1 MFLTRQAQ
9 LGAFAIVAL
18 LLLFGIFFIITDY
31 GTRHN
36 GYRVGVHFASASG
49 LPSGAQVF
57 FSGVVVGTV
66 DQVQLLPDNTVDV
79 ILAIQPDVNIPK
91 DSKFLIQSP
100 LTGTANFFIIP
111 PPAGPR
117 IPGYVATPLP
127 ASAMLPRQVLP
138 LDQQP
143 AGITGA
149 TVADLLSQGQGE
161 IKRLDAMLVML
172 QEREPKLLNTLQT
185 ALSNVDLMSAQLK
198 TTVADVSGTMEGT
211 MRAAGANIVSMTG
224 TLNSTLGRNQYKIDS
239 MLASLD
245 STALALSQSM
255 DGLRVLATDPKLH
268 TNLIDTTQNIRDLT
282 QNLSG
287 VTSDLRQV
295 TGNPQTQAQL
305 RDTVAHLDA
314 TMQKANSLLGTL
326 GGQSRVPGVDAGATP
341 YPLPDKN
348 PVPPSALGTPSPLGT
363 VAPLSASLPQPQ
375 SSPNTARINAGL
387 AKVVK
392 NLVAVQLRLSY
403 LNKQMIIGPTALL
416 TADRGPQAD
425 MNVVLLPRGGVSLM
439 AGANDIG
446 GKTTYNVAGI
456 KTLAPGIR
464 FGGGVLYSQLG
475 ALATFDA
482 GYVGAE
488 ARLYNLRNPVFD
500 FYGNFNVAE
509 WAKLFLGERD
519 VTRPDRRTVFGLQLQ
534 F

>member
-18 LLLFGIFFIITDY
+18 FLLFGIFFVITDY

-36 GYRVGVHFASASG
+36 GYRIGVHFASASG

-66 DQVQLLPDNTVDV
+66 DQVQLLADNTVDV

-100 LTGTANFFIIP
+100 LTGTPNFYIV
-111 PPAGPR
+111 PPAPPV
-117 IPGYVATPLP
+117 ITPGYTATPLP
-127 ASAMLPRQVLP
+127 KSAMLPREVLP
-138 LDQQP
+138 LGQQP

-161 IKRLDAMLVML
+161 IKRLDSMLVML
-172 QEREPKLLNTLQT
+172 ENREPKLLNTLQT

-198 TTVADVSGTMEGT
+198 STVADVSGTMEVT
-211 MRAAGANIVSMTG
+211 MHQAGANIVAMTG

-282 QNLSG
+282 LNLSG

-348 PVPPSALGTPSPLGT
+348 PVPPSTLGTPQ
-363 VAPLSASLPQPQ
+363 PLSQPLPQPQ
-375 SSPNTARINAGL
+375 STPNAARLNAGL
-387 AKVVK
+387 AKVMK
-392 NLVAVQLRLSY
+392 NLIAVQLRLSY
-403 LNKQMIIGPTALL
+403 LNKQMIIGPNNLL
-416 TADRGPQAD
+416 SADRGIQGDLNA
-425 MNVVLLPRGGVSLM
+425 VLLPRGSFSVM

-446 GKTTYNVAGI
+446 GRTTYNAVAI
-456 KTLAPGIR
+456 KALTPNVHAGW
-464 FGGGVLYSQLG
+464 GVLYSQLG
-475 ALATFDA
+475 VLASFDA
-482 GYVGAE
+482 GSLGAE
-488 ARLYNLRNPVFD
+488 TRIYNLRNPTFD
-500 FYGNFNVAE
+500 FYGNFNIAE

-519 VTRPDRRTVFGLQLQ
+519 TTRPDRRTVFGLQLQ

>member
-1 MFLTRQAQ
+1 MVFSRQAQ
-9 LGAFAIVAL
+9 LGVFAIAAL
-18 LLLFGIFFIITDY
+18 LFLFGIFYIITDY
-31 GTRHN
+31 GTRHS
-36 GYRVGVHFASASG
+36 GYRIGVHFASASA

-57 FSGVVVGTV
+57 FSGVSVGTV

-79 ILAIQPDVNIPK
+79 ILAIQPNVNIPK

-100 LTGTANFFIIP
+100 LTGTPNFYIVP
-111 PPAGPR
+111 PLPR
-117 IPGYVATPLP
+117 ILPPGYTATPLP
-127 ASAMLPRQVLP
+127 RTAMLPREVLP
-138 LDQQP
+138 LNQQP

-161 IKRLDAMLVML
+161 IKRLDSMLVML
-172 QEREPKLLNTLQT
+172 QDREPKLLNTLQT
-185 ALSNVDLMSAQLK
+185 ALANVDLMSAQLK
-198 TTVADVSGTMEGT
+198 STVADVSGSMEVT
-211 MRAAGANIVSMTG
+211 MRQAGANIVSMTG

-282 QNLSG
+282 LNLSG

-326 GGQSRVPGVDAGATP
+326 GGQSRVPGVDVGATP

-348 PVPPSALGTPSPLGT
+348 PVPPSVLGTP
-363 VAPLSASLPQPQ
+363 QPQ
-375 SSPNTARINAGL
+375 GTPNAARLNAGF
-387 AKVVK
+387 AKVFK
-392 NLVAVQLRLSY
+392 NLIAVQLRLSY
-403 LNKQMIIGPTALL
+403 LNKQMIIGPNPLL
-416 TADRGPQAD
+416 SADRGVQGDLNA
-425 MNVVLLPRGGVSLM
+425 VLLPRGSFSVM

-446 GKTTYNVAGI
+446 GRTTYNVAAI
-456 KTLAPGIR
+456 KALTPNVHAGW
-464 FGGGVLYSQLG
+464 GVLYSQLG
-475 ALATFDA
+475 VLASFDA
-482 GYVGAE
+482 GSLGAE
-488 ARLYNLRNPVFD
+488 TRIYNLRNPTFD

-509 WAKLFLGERD
+509 WAKVFLGERD
-519 VTRPDRRTVFGLQLQ
+519 ATRPDRRTVFGLQLQ

>member
-18 LLLFGIFFIITDY
+18 FLLFGIFFVITDY
-31 GTRHN
+31 GTRHS
-36 GYRVGVHFASASG
+36 GYRIGVHFVSASG

-57 FSGVVVGTV
+57 FSGVAVGTV
-66 DQVQLLPDNTVDV
+66 DQVKLLPDNTVDV

-100 LTGTANFFIIP
+100 LTGTPNFYIV
-111 PPAGPR
+111 PPAASAR
-117 IPGYVATPLP
+117 TPGYTATPLP
-127 ASAMLPRQVLP
+127 QSAMLPRMVLP
-138 LDQQP
+138 LSQQP
-143 AGITGA
+143 PGITGA

-161 IKRLDAMLVML
+161 IKRLDSMLVML
-172 QEREPKLLNTLQT
+172 ENREPKLLNTLQT

-198 TTVADVSGTMEGT
+198 NTVADVSGTMEGT
-211 MRAAGANIVSMTG
+211 MRQAGANIVSMTG
-224 TLNSTLGRNQYKIDS
+224 TLNTTLGRNQYKIDS

-282 QNLSG
+282 LNLSG

-326 GGQSRVPGVDAGATP
+326 GGQSHVPGIDNGATP

-348 PVPPSALGTPSPLGT
+348 PVPPSALGTPQ
-363 VAPLSASLPQPQ
+363 PQPQ
-375 SSPNTARINAGL
+375 STPNAARLNAGF
-387 AKVVK
+387 AKVLK

-403 LNKQMIIGPTALL
+403 LNKQMIIGPTGLL

-425 MNVVLLPRGGVSLM
+425 LNAMLLPRGSFSVM

-446 GKTTYNVAGI
+446 GKTTYNLVAS
-456 KTLAPGIR
+456 KTVSPGVHI
-464 FGGGVLYSQLG
+464 GGGVLYSQLG
-475 ALATFDA
+475 ALASFDA
-482 GYVGAE
+482 GPIGAE
-488 ARLYNLRNPVFD
+488 TRIYNLRNPIFD
-500 FYGNFNVAE
+500 VYGNFNIAE
-509 WAKLFLGERD
+509 WAKVFLGERD
-519 VTRPDRRTVFGLQLQ
+519 ATRPDRRTVFGLQLQ

>member
-9 LGAFAIVAL
+9 LGVFAIVAL
-18 LLLFGIFFIITDY
+18 LLLFGIFFVITDY
-31 GTRHN
+31 GTRHS
-36 GYRVGVHFASASG
+36 GYRIGVHFASASG

-57 FSGVVVGTV
+57 FSGVSVGTV

-79 ILAIQPDVNIPK
+79 ILAIQPNVDIPK

-100 LTGTANFFIIP
+100 LTGTPNFYIIP
-111 PPAGPR
+111 PAPPVITAG
-117 IPGYVATPLP
+117 YTATPLP
-127 ASAMLPRQVLP
+127 KSAMLPREVLP
-138 LDQQP
+138 LSQQP
-143 AGITGA
+143 PGITGA

-161 IKRLDAMLVML
+161 IKRLDSMLVML
-172 QEREPKLLNTLQT
+172 ENREPKLLNTLQT
-185 ALSNVDLMSAQLK
+185 ALTNVDLMSAQLK
-198 TTVADVSGTMEGT
+198 NTVADVSGTMEVT
-211 MRAAGANIVSMTG
+211 MHQAGANLVAMTG
-224 TLNSTLGRNQYKIDS
+224 TMNSTLGRNQYKIDS

-282 QNLSG
+282 LNLSG

-348 PVPPSALGTPSPLGT
+348 PVPASALGTPQPQ
-363 VAPLSASLPQPQ
+363 PLSQPLPQPQ
-375 SSPNTARINAGL
+375 GTPDTARINAGL

-403 LNKQMIIGPTALL
+403 LNKQMIIGPNPLL
-416 TADRGPQAD
+416 TGDRGVQGDLNA
-425 MNVVLLPRGGVSLM
+425 VLLPRGSFSFM

-446 GKTTYNVAGI
+446 GKTTYNVLAMKALTPNVHAGW
-456 KTLAPGIR
+456 
-464 FGGGVLYSQLG
+464 GVLYSQLG
-475 ALATFDA
+475 LLASFDA
-482 GYVGAE
+482 GPLGAE
-488 ARLYNLRNPVFD
+488 TRIYNLRNPTFD
-500 FYGNFNVAE
+500 LYGNFNVAE

-519 VTRPDRRTVFGLQLQ
+519 ATRPDRRTVFGLQLQ